1 MAYKR
6 RKVESLEIAVNS
18 GTKKYVRYNEG
29 ADLYSMGIHG
39 FTDLAKEAGAGRK
52 INGVCLVNIDILNE
66 YIEEMYG

>member
-6 RKVESLEIAVNS
+6 RQVESLEIAVNS

-39 FTDLAKEAGAGRK
+39 FTDLAKVAGAVRK
-52 INGVCLVNIDILNE
+52 IKGE
-66 YIEEMYG
+66 

>member
-6 RKVESLEIAVNS
+6 RPVEALKISVGT
-18 GTKKYVRYNEG
+18 GTKKYVRYSEG

-39 FTDLAKEAGAGRK
+39 FTDLAKEAGAVRK
-52 INGVCLVNIDILNE
+52 INGVCLVNIEILNE

>member
-6 RKVESLEIAVNS
+6 RQVESLEIAVNS

-39 FTDLAKEAGAGRK
+39 FTDLAKEAGAVRK
-52 INGVCLVNIDILNE
+52 INGVCLVNVDILNE

>member
-39 FTDLAKEAGAGRK
+39 FTDLAKEAGA
-52 INGVCLVNIDILNE
+52 VCESDQNS
-66 YIEEMYG
+66 